1 MVKKK
6 MSDITK
12 IVIAMILGSA
22 VGLIVGKPA
31 TNIGFIGDLWLNLM
45 KMFLVPIVVCMLV
58 KGISSMDDPQM
69 LGRIGLKIICFYIT
83 TTIIASILGIGLTDF
98 LAPGKNFVY
107 DMASTSE
114 ISIKNMPSVA
124 EFFISMVSSN
134 IFATFTKADMMQVV
148 ILSCVIGV
156 AVVLLPAEK
165 KEPVRSWFNAM
176 ADLMISI
183 IGIA

>member
-98 LAPGKNFVY
+98 LAPGK
-107 DMASTSE
+107 
-114 ISIKNMPSVA
+114 
-124 EFFISMVSSN
+124 
-134 IFATFTKADMMQVV
+134 
-148 ILSCVIGV
+148 ILSTIW
-156 AVVLLPAEK
+156 LLL
-165 KEPVRSWFNAM
+165 VRFP
-176 ADLMISI
+176 
-183 IGIA
+183 